1 MWNEVVSQPLIP
13 SELSASFQN
22 DSKKKDG
29 LRKGFCIVPCTRVGA
44 RGLLVG
50 GGLGGIK
57 RLISS
62 LDDTVDARLTI
73 QPH

>member
-1 MWNEVVSQPLIP
+1 MTQIKKLT
-13 SELSASFQN
+13 SERDFAWYRAR
-22 DSKKKDG
+22 G
-29 LRKGFCIVPCTRVGA
+29 VGA

-62 LDDTVDARLTI
+62 VDDTLDARLTI